1 MLNSFGNIMDNTTYI
16 SFKNEPTYNLYS
28 DIYLQENERHNG
40 MKKAESILYIFPQ
53 YLRGLW
59 GQAAACHERLEEIR
73 LRVGKPVL
81 VRMHEGEYFMD
92 GQGQFTK
99 RREAARHMESAE
111 LTDILNQICHDSV
124 YAYED
129 EMKQGFLTVPGGHRI
144 GIAGQAVVEED
155 GRVRTVKH
163 IAAMNIRIAHEI
175 KGAADKVLPSL
186 YEEGRLCN
194 TLIISPPGCG
204 KTTLLR
210 DIIRQVSDGNG
221 CGSGKT
227 VGVVDERS
235 EIAGSYMGVPQ
246 NDVGIR
252 TDVLDACPKIHGMM
266 MLIRS
271 MAPEVVAIDEL
282 GSAGDVE
289 AMQRVSACGCG
300 LLATVHGSTLEEL
313 KKKEYMD
320 GMLKEG
326 LFSRYVVMDKKDGCP
341 RVRAVYKK
349 EMDLCCG

>member
-1 MLNSFGNIMDNTTYI
+1 MG
-16 SFKNEPTYNLYS
+16 
-28 DIYLQENERHNG
+28 
-40 MKKAESILYIFPQ
+40 KADSILYIFPQ
-53 YLRGLW
+53 YMRHFW
-59 GQAAACHERLEEIR
+59 GQAASYHERLQEIR
-73 LRVGKPVL
+73 LRVGKPVI
-81 VRMHEGEYFMD
+81 VRLHEGEYFLD
-92 GQGQFTK
+92 GQGQFSRDGK
-99 RREAARHMESAE
+99 KAYRIEKEA

-129 EMKQGFLTVPGGHRI
+129 ELKQGFLTVAGGHRV

-155 GRVRTVKH
+155 GRVRTLKH
-163 IAAMNIRIAHEI
+163 VSAMNIRIAHEI

-186 YEEGRLCN
+186 YEAGRLCN

-210 DIIRQVSDGNG
+210 DIIRQVSDGNAYG
-221 CGSGKT
+221 GGKT

-252 TDVLDACPKIHGMM
+252 TDVLDSCPKVYGMM

-282 GSAGDVE
+282 GSMEDVE
-289 AMQRVSACGCG
+289 AMRRASACGCG
-300 LLATVHGSTLEEL
+300 LLATVHGFGLEDL

-320 GMLKEG
+320 NMLREG
-326 LFSRYVVMDKKDGCP
+326 LFARYV
-341 RVRAVYKK
+341 
-349 EMDLCCG
+349 EMDRKSGRPHISRIYQKEQRICCG

>member
-1 MLNSFGNIMDNTTYI
+1 
-16 SFKNEPTYNLYS
+16 
-28 DIYLQENERHNG
+28 
-40 MKKAESILYIFPQ
+40 
-53 YLRGLW
+53 
-59 GQAAACHERLEEIR
+59 
-73 LRVGKPVL
+73 
-81 VRMHEGEYFMD
+81 MD
-92 GQGQFTK
+92 GQGQFSRDGK
-99 RREAARHMESAE
+99 KAYRIEKEA

-129 EMKQGFLTVPGGHRI
+129 ELKQGFLTVAGGHRV

-155 GRVRTVKH
+155 GHVRTLKH
-163 IAAMNIRIAHEI
+163 VSAMNIRIAHEI

-186 YEEGRLCN
+186 YEAGRLCN

-210 DIIRQVSDGNG
+210 DIIRQVSDGNAYG
-221 CGSGKT
+221 GGKT

-252 TDVLDACPKIHGMM
+252 TDVLDSCPKVYGMM

-282 GSAGDVE
+282 GSMEDVE
-289 AMQRVSACGCG
+289 AMRRASACGCG
-300 LLATVHGSTLEEL
+300 LLATVHGFGLEEL

-320 GMLKEG
+320 NMLREG
-326 LFSRYVVMDKKDGCP
+326 LFARYV
-341 RVRAVYKK
+341 
-349 EMDLCCG
+349 EMDRKNGRPHISRIYQKEQRICCG